1 MNDDFARKVLSE
13 ARRSMSPTPEDRDA
27 VLKRVMMSAAAA
39 TVAGSGVAAAKASG
53 VGGLTALLLKGGA
66 LLKIGI
72 AVTVAGGA
80 VVTWL
85 MLREQA
91 DESVRELPAAVSV
104 ESAAPAL
111 TTTSVLAPQAPESSV
126 SEVPA
131 IQANDDLSEKLEE
144 AERPTDTQEKPER
157 RELKKHRSAAPKDD
171 AAVESKPSDNGDD
184 VLYEEIAAMKKAAQ
198 ALRDNEPERALRIL
212 GSFERTHPNGVMGE
226 ERSGL
231 RVLALCAA
239 GPPEKAAAAK
249 RRFLADSP
257 GSPMAARIR
266 SACREVE

>member
-39 TVAGSGVAAAKASG
+39 TVAGSAAAAAKASG
-53 VGGLTALLLKGGA
+53 IGGLTALLLKGGA

-91 DESVRELPAAVSV
+91 DESSRGRPAVVSV
-104 ESAAPAL
+104 ESAAPAEM
-111 TTTSVLAPQAPESSV
+111 TAIEPAPQAPESSAP
-126 SEVPA
+126 EVPA
-131 IQANDDLSEKLEE
+131 IQANDELTDNSERAAKPIQAPDSPEKS
-144 AERPTDTQEKPER
+144 AVKKRRPA
-157 RELKKHRSAAPKDD
+157 SPKDD
-171 AAVESKPSDNGDD
+171 AAESKPAHNDD
-184 VLYEEIAAMKKAAQ
+184 DALYEEIAVMKKAAQ
-198 ALRDNEPERALRIL
+198 ALQSNQPGRALRIL
-212 GSFERTHPNGVMGE
+212 DTFDRSHPNGGVMGE
-226 ERSGL
+226 ERRGL
-231 RVLALCAA
+231 RVLAFCAA

-249 RRFLADSP
+249 KQFLAESP